1 MGKTDKWITA
11 LLLAVIVIFT
21 SSCSEQK
28 LDIYDASRPALNIA
42 RGIIFGNAADY
53 PEEYAFNAYFLG
65 GRITDY
71 VLNIPVRLQ
80 GEVDTVRDRHY
91 QVALVDTASRS
102 LVPAVYTFNREQT
115 FRRGMWQDSMR
126 VTIHV
131 TAMSDTA
138 SYKMRL
144 SLVPGADFGAGQAQ
158 YQYVDINFT
167 KNLNTPPP
175 LWNNNSKLRRI
186 TYSARKCAVFLEVRG
201 IKSPDWTDDG
211 TTGILDYWISLCK
224 QYFEQHAEYDA
235 NGNRIYFE

>member
-42 RGIIFGNAADY
+42 RGTIFGNAADY

-65 GRITDY
+65 GRIINY

-80 GEVDTVRDRHY
+80 GVVDTVRDRHY
-91 QVALVDTASRS
+91 QIAIVDSASRG
-102 LVPAVYTFNREQT
+102 LVPAVYTFSREQI

-138 SYKMRL
+138 NYKMRL
-144 SLVPGADFGAGQAQ
+144 ALVPGADFEAGQAR
-158 YQYVDINFT
+158 YQYVDISFT
-167 KNLNTPPP
+167 KNLSAAPP

-186 TYSARKCAVFLEVRG
+186 AYSARKCAVFLEVSG
-201 IKSPDWTDDG
+201 ITSPDWTDDG
-211 TTGILDYWISLCK
+211 TTGILDYWISICK

>member
-1 MGKTDKWITA
+1 MAILTMFA
-11 LLLAVIVIFT
+11 
-21 SSCSEQK
+21 SSCSAQK
-28 LDIYDASRPALNIA
+28 LDIYDTSRSALNIA
-42 RGIIFGNAADY
+42 KGTVFGQLADY

-80 GEVDTVRDRHY
+80 GVVDTVRD
-91 QVALVDTASRS
+91 
-102 LVPAVYTFNREQT
+102 
-115 FRRGMWQDSMR
+115 R

-144 SLVPGADFGAGQAQ
+144 SLVPNADFGAGQAR
-158 YQYVDINFT
+158 YQYVDISFT
-167 KNLNTPPP
+167 KNLSTPPA
-175 LWNNNSKLRRI
+175 LWHNNSKLRRI
-186 TYSARKCAVFLEVRG
+186 TYSARKCAVFLEVSG

-235 NGNRIYFE
+235 SGNRIYFE